1 MAGPDPSAFA
11 RRHAV
16 ALGLVFLGLLA
27 VAGWRGNAFAGL
39 AGVAGLAWVIWAH
52 LERK

>member
-1 MAGPDPSAFA
+1 MGEPDRSAFA

-16 ALGLVFLGLLA
+16 ALALFFLALLA
-27 VAGWRGNAFAGL
+27 LSGWRGNAFAGL

-52 LERK
+52 LERR